1 MKKILLTGIAI
12 FLLSEGLDAQVSAS
26 GALKDRYAPYFTM
39 GVAISPRALRTPE
52 RQLIETQFSGVT
64 AENAMKM
71 GPIHPRADRFN
82 WAPADSVVAFATAR
96 NMAVRGHTLVWH
108 SQTPDWLFK
117 GEGDQQ
123 VIKEELLKRIK
134 AHIDSVVGRYKGR
147 VFAWDVVNEAISD
160 QKEEFYR
167 PSLFYQICGEEYIQK
182 AFEWA
187 HAADPTALL
196 FYNDYNETDPVKRG
210 KIIKMVNELRAKG
223 VPIHGI
229 GLQAHWS
236 IFSPSAEVLDQTLSD
251 FSKTGLTLHI
261 TELDV
266 SVYKKEG
273 RRERIPSD
281 SLTAYTPEREAMQTE
296 MYQRA
301 FAAFRKYR
309 EFIRSVTFWNISD
322 RYSWLDNFPIRGRK
336 DHPLLFDSALQPK
349 KSFGAVMDFKY

>member
-1 MKKILLTGIAI
+1 MKQHLFMLMAGSM
-12 FLLSEGLDAQVSAS
+12 LSLVVQSQTTPAVTLKEKYAS
-26 GALKDRYAPYFTM
+26 YFTM

-82 WAPADSVVAFATAR
+82 WAAADSVVAFATAR

-187 HAADPTALL
+187 HAADPSALL

-236 IFSPSAEVLDQTLSD
+236 IFSPSAELLEQTLSD

-309 EFIRSVTFWNISD
+309 AFIRSVTFWNISD

-336 DHPLLFDSALQPK
+336 DHPLLFDAALQPK
-349 KSFGAVMDFKY
+349 KSFGAVMDFKF